1 MEPINEI
8 IGEPSQRPQT
18 NHNRTDPK
26 TGHFSHFDPPFG
38 FPHRISFLLRLTARL
53 NTSLASS
60 FLIF

>member
-8 IGEPSQRPQT
+8 IGEPSQLPQT

-26 TGHFSHFDPPFG
+26 AGHFGHFDPPLG
-38 FPHRISFLLRLTARL
+38 FTHRVSFLLCLTARL

-60 FLIF
+60 FLTF